1 MFFLEK
7 IFIGNAK
14 KSLNLIKSDILYY
27 ERICSIVQRPFLN
40 SAALRNSRLAC
51 MRACVQGNSGE
62 FGAKRKSIK
71 FQR

>member
-1 MFFLEK
+1 M
-7 IFIGNAK
+7 K
-14 KSLNLIKSDILYY
+14 KYLQNLIKNDILYY
-27 ERICSIVQRPFLN
+27 ERICSIVPFLN